1 MRLFQRQFRTRA
13 LGRLFTFKSDVSLNN
28 TTGPLG
34 PETESMQVPTTRID
48 EELSKE
54 DHVDFVK
61 MDVEGDELNALRG
74 MVSIIQRSQNMK
86 LLVEYASSNAGRTN
100 ADTQEFLDFLRKWF
114 AVYKITENSNGVSL
128 EGPIESVDSIKE
140 RMCMLWCVRC
150 S

>member
-1 MRLFQRQFRTRA
+1 
-13 LGRLFTFKSDVSLNN
+13 
-28 TTGPLG
+28 
-34 PETESMQVPTTRID
+34 MQVPTTRID